1 MTLHVAVCFRV
12 AYPDRDVEAW
22 AARRWTVSEANP
34 KTLHIFVEGRVQGVG
49 YREFVRRAAL
59 RHGLSGWVRNRS
71 NGAVEAR
78 ASGAADA
85 LDALEEALRMGP
97 PSATVT
103 GLQAI
108 DDREPPEKAGFVIA
122 PTL

>member
-1 MTLHVAVCFRV
+1 MLPCVFARPILT
-12 AYPDRDVEAW
+12 RDARAEAG
-22 AARRWTVSEANP
+22 TVSEAIP

-49 YREFVRRAAL
+49 YREFVRRAAR
-59 RHGLSGWVRNRS
+59 RHGLCGWVRNRS

-85 LDALEEALRMGP
+85 LDALVEALRMGP
-97 PSATVT
+97 PSADVT
-103 GLQAI
+103 GLEVI
-108 DDREPPEKAGFVIA
+108 DDREPPEKNGFVIV

>member
-1 MTLHVAVCFRV
+1 M
-12 AYPDRDVEAW
+12 
-22 AARRWTVSEANP
+22 SEANP

-71 NGAVEAR
+71 NGVVETR
-78 ASGAADA
+78 VSGAAEA
-85 LDALEEALRMGP
+85 LDALVEALRKGP

-103 GLQAI
+103 GLETI

-122 PTL
+122 PTF

>member
-1 MTLHVAVCFRV
+1 
-12 AYPDRDVEAW
+12 
-22 AARRWTVSEANP
+22 VSEANP

-59 RHGLSGWVRNRS
+59 RNGLSGWVRNRS

-78 ASGAADA
+78 ASGAAEA
-85 LDALEEALRMGP
+85 LDALVEALRMGP

-122 PTL
+122 RTL